1 MRLPIAGGARLLE
14 EFDSGG
20 IDTANERDRFVRGV
34 TLVRVHAH
42 RRAAGND
49 ALDRREQAQV
59 VVDVEADLDLDGSI
73 AVRQQTVEVFAE
85 LGVAV
90 ALQQSEDRNATR
102 LVVAEQRVRPGH
114 VERRVKRR
122 CDERCTRAERLHPRA
137 RVGTRHARQ
146 FAADRRRKHV
156 AVADRFVGVAGQ
168 ERRFAEAT
176 LAAVTDDVDDDRV
189 VMRDGPERKA
199 IRTAQRNLEAPH
211 VDALDP
217 HGAAFDG
224 SSAARRRTRNR
235 R

>member
-49 ALDRREQAQV
+49 ALDRREQARV

-102 LVVAEQRVRPGH
+102 LVVAEQRVRARPCRAPC
-114 VERRVKRR
+114 ETPLRRTVYARR
-122 CDERCTRAERLHPRA
+122 AIASARTR
-137 RVGTRHARQ
+137 RHC
-146 FAADRRRKHV
+146 
-156 AVADRFVGVAGQ
+156 
-168 ERRFAEAT
+168 
-176 LAAVTDDVDDDRV
+176 
-189 VMRDGPERKA
+189 VMP
-199 IRTAQRNLEAPH
+199 
-211 VDALDP
+211 
-217 HGAAFDG
+217 G
-224 SSAARRRTRNR
+224 SSRPIVAAST
-235 R
+235 